1 MTLKSS
7 LWKTEKPHNGHSF
20 SELAAQMRENWRRRT
35 WLFALLSFVML
46 LCYPLMTG
54 LTLSR
59 YAREGASLLMR
70 QSVGHIV
77 LGLADGATVF
87 LATVGGVLCAR
98 EGFSWIYSR
107 KKVDMYLS
115 QPITAGR
122 RFLFTYIN
130 GILLYFV
137 PYLISLLFSLLV
149 ISGTGASSGALFMNV
164 LFTVPAALVYFLAVY
179 NMTLAAM
186 MISGRK
192 GMAGFFVLMG
202 FLYDAVLR
210 ATLEGYCGTYFSTFV
225 EVNRKSWFLSPIFR
239 IMNLIGDGTRP
250 WEGETVTAKGVLE
263 QMVLPM
269 LPGMFSLLAEAA
281 VFGVIAYYC
290 YKKRPMEASKAV
302 VFSSVRGPVK
312 VLLML
317 LSGLLGSVCFCD
329 ISGSESMFVAL
340 PGLLLGILF
349 CQVLMEIIY
358 EGDLRAFANHKKS
371 FAAGAFVTLSVYL
384 FFALDI
390 GGYDTWVPGQE
401 QVESAAIEIY
411 FNNHYC
417 FDYVDEKGKPTWDED
432 YGLQNMKMTD
442 VSGVLSLA
450 RDGMGKGAPKQNP
463 DTQVNCEVKYTLKSG
478 AEKYRSFWIDYEQ
491 EKTVLD
497 ILFANEQY
505 KEGANQVLSGQMD
518 MIFGKSRIYYD
529 NGLQETEI
537 MDKSAFALM
546 RAYQSDLRKMSF
558 SDVKNAVPCG
568 VLRLRYKTDDGME
581 CQLEYPVFSS
591 YTGTV
596 EYLRAKSIELYLTVN
611 PKAVDSIRFERY
623 EEREDEEVIE
633 NGGLFGGWS
642 STVIRTDVIEKEY
655 HKRAEIEELLGYLYP
670 TCVINW
676 AYTSGMFDEDI
687 AADIQESDHTEA
699 YFYHW
704 DNSNFSVKKDRLP
717 EYVKEDLYR

>member
-7 LWKTEKPHNGHSF
+7 LWKTEKPHNGHFF
-20 SELAAQMRENWRRRT
+20 SDLVTQMRENFKRRI

-46 LCYPLMTG
+46 LCYPVMTA

-59 YAREGASLLMR
+59 YAREGASLFMR
-70 QSVGHIV
+70 RNVGHNM
-77 LGLADGATVF
+77 LGFTGGATALLVI
-87 LATVGGVLCAR
+87 VGGVLCAR

-137 PYLISLLFSLLV
+137 PYLISVLLTLLV

-164 LFTVPAALVYFLAVY
+164 AFTAGAAFICFLAVY
-179 NMTLAAM
+179 HMTLAAM

-192 GMAGFFVLMG
+192 RMAGFFVLMG
-202 FLYDAVLR
+202 FLYDVVLR
-210 ATLEGYCGTYFSTFV
+210 ATLEVYCGTYFSTYV
-225 EVNRKSWFLSPIFR
+225 EADHRKWFFSPAVRIVNL
-239 IMNLIGDGTRP
+239 MGEGTGP
-250 WEGETVTAKGVLE
+250 FEGGMVTAGGVLDE
-263 QMVLPM
+263 MVRPM
-269 LPGMFSLLAEAA
+269 VPGIMALLAEAV
-281 VFGVIAYYC
+281 VFGVVAYYC

-317 LSGLLGSVCFCD
+317 LAGLLGSVGFCD

-349 CQVLMEIIY
+349 SQVLVEIIY

-371 FAAGAFVTLSVYL
+371 FAAGAVVTIFVYL

-390 GGYDTWVPGQE
+390 GGYDTWIPRQE
-401 QVESAAIEIY
+401 QVESAAIDIY
-411 FNNHYC
+411 FNNHYY
-417 FDYVDEKGKPTWDED
+417 FDYVDEKGKPIWED
-432 YGLQNMKMTD
+432 GYGLENMKMTD

-450 RDGMGKGAPKQNP
+450 GDGMGKDAPEQNP
-463 DTQVNCEVKYTLKSG
+463 DTQVRCEVKYTLKSG
-478 AEKYRSFWIDYEQ
+478 REKHRSFRIDYEQ

-497 ILFANEQY
+497 ILFANEEY
-505 KEGANQVLSGQMD
+505 KEGANLVLHRQMD
-518 MIFGKSRIYYD
+518 AIFEKSRIYYD

-537 MDKSAFALM
+537 VDKNALKLM

-558 SDVKNAVPCG
+558 SDVKDAVPCG
-568 VLRLRYKTDDGME
+568 VLRLRYKADDGME
-581 CQLEYPVFSS
+581 YQLEYPVFSS
-591 YTGTV
+591 YTETV
-596 EYLRAKSIELYLTVN
+596 EYLRGKSIELYLSIS

-623 EEREDEEVIE
+623 ETYEDEEVIE
-633 NGGLFGGWS
+633 NGGFYGGWS
-642 STVIRTDVIEKEY
+642 SGTVQTSVLEKEY
-655 HKRAEIEELLGYLYP
+655 HNRNQIEELLGYLYP
-670 TCVINW
+670 TSVINW
-676 AYTSGMFDEDI
+676 AYTSGVFEEDI
-687 AADIQESDHTEA
+687 TVNIRESDHAEA
-699 YFYHW
+699 YFYSW
-704 DNSNFSVKKDRLP
+704 NNSNFSVKKDRLP
-717 EYVKEDLYR
+717 EYVEKDLNR